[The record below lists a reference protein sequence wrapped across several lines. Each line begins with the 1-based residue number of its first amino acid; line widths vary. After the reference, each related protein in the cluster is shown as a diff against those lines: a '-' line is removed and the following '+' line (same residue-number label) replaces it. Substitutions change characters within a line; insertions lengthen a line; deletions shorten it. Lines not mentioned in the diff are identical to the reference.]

1 MDFIYEP
8 NSGFLSQTAF
18 GLQFHKPNSV
28 RLYSLLAEQRS
39 ALQL

>member
-1 MDFIYEP
+1 
-8 NSGFLSQTAF
+8 LA
-18 GLQFHKPNSV
+18 LQFHKPNSV